1 LASYT
6 ANLAAFMITKE
17 EFFDLQGI
25 NDPKVVDQSNKQHRF
40 VHIFHLI
47 SVQLKEIHCFE

>member
-25 NDPKVVDQSNKQHRF
+25 NDPKVVDQSNKQHKF
-40 VHIFHLI
+40 VHILSHFCTSEGNSL
-47 SVQLKEIHCFE
+47 F